1 MGCLT
6 AKYYFVKKD
15 IVHKTLIC
23 LFQMGEKKFVVL
35 CHIELLTFIKNIN
48 TLMYKSVYGVGYSYS
63 NKPCYIL

>member
-23 LFQMGEKKFVVL
+23 LFQMGEKKL
-35 CHIELLTFIKNIN
+35 DIELLTFIKNIN